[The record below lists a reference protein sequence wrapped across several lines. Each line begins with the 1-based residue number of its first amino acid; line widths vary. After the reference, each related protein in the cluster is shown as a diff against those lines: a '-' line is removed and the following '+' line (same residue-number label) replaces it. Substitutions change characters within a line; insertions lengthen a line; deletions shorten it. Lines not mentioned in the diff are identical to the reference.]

1 MKFLPSQQARLGIA
15 AIAIALCLGVGRD
28 LTAAGG
34 GDPMMP
40 GGGDAIGSLPYST
53 PLSPPSGFASEPVK
67 PSIVFEGPSVAAIQA
82 VVVDAVGTGYAEL
95 FQLPE
100 GGVRVELQGKVSVLL
115 DRNRLAGSGVKY
127 ALDVSQ
133 GFSGGLLI
141 LTGGARSSSQWLPA
155 QGDLALPLVELAA
168 SGLLDE
174 DVLRMHSISVAGKHH
189 MLEMACSGGILRL
202 LSRD

>member
-1 MKFLPSQQARLGIA
+1 MKLLPSRPAKLGIA
-15 AIAIALCLGVGRD
+15 AIAIALCLGLGRE

-40 GGGDAIGSLPYST
+40 GGGDAIGSLPFST
-53 PLSPPSGFASEPVK
+53 PLTPPSGFASEPAK
-67 PSIVFEGPSVAAIQA
+67 PSIVFEGPSVAAIQS
-82 VVVDAVGTGYAEL
+82 VVIDAVGTGYAEL
-95 FQLPE
+95 FHSTE

-115 DRNRLAGSGVKY
+115 DRNRLASSGVKY

-133 GFSGGLLI
+133 GFSGGLLL

-174 DVLRMHSISVAGKHH
+174 DVLRLHSISPTGKHH
-189 MLEMACSGGILRL
+189 MLEMACSGGTLRL
-202 LSRD
+202 LTRD